1 MELTGVT
8 EYFPVGSA
16 LSQDVNSWLRRD
28 VNGTTTYYGYA
39 LSLGADPALAV
50 WRIRREVLTGNVTV
64 VTYADGNGNHD
75 NIWNNRAS
83 LVYK

>member
-8 EYFPVGSA
+8 EYYPVGAA
-16 LSQDVNSWLRRD
+16 LQDVNSWIRKD
-28 VNGTTTYYGYA
+28 TAVAGTIYYGYA
-39 LSLGADPALAV
+39 FSLGADPALAV
-50 WRIRREVLTGNVTV
+50 WRIRREVTAANVTV
-64 VTYADGNGNHD
+64 VTYAKGGTYD